1 MITPLISIQDLVVSI
16 ADKKL
21 IYETDFSLHEYDRII
36 LVGENGSGKSTL
48 LKIIKGFIEPEKGI
62 IWKKPNIK
70 IEYLEQNPTLPIIDN
85 IMDFL
90 SLGLEH
96 PNISKINEI
105 IEELDLE
112 NIEFSKKLSGGE
124 IRKIF
129 IAKAFLKEPDVILL
143 DEPTNHIDLPTIF
156 WLENKLL
163 SLNTTMIL
171 ISHDHNF
178 LNKIGNKTFWLNRG
192 KLRKRDGGY
201 KGFFEWSESLLEIEK
216 NQTHKI
222 KQKIKSETKW
232 SVEGISGRR
241 KRNMGRVKELEK
253 LNESYSHIK
262 ENYYKSFDISLN
274 KTTASGSNVI
284 EAVDLSFTFK
294 KSEHAEEVSEII
306 KNFNYKI
313 KRNDRIGIIG
323 ANGSGKTTLIKL
335 LQGIYNP
342 TNGKVKVGERL
353 NIKYFDQN
361 KEAID
366 LDSTPWKTLTPSGDH
381 VEFDGTKIHVLSYLK
396 KFLFNEKKSMQKNA
410 TLSGGEKVRLLL
422 CKLFLNDH
430 NFLILDEPTNDL
442 DFETLNLLK
451 DNIKNYDGTVLII
464 SHDRYFLDQTISK
477 LLVFENDKSIN
488 KHDGNFSDYYLK
500 YGFSKLKKIK
510 NSSTFKKLNS
520 QNKNLTRNLSPKN
533 KLSFKE
539 SYNLKILPDKI
550 KQLEKDLK
558 SLEKL
563 LDNHELYKE
572 NIEIFNE
579 TIVKISEK
587 KTELSA
593 AEDKWLELQI
603 LVENTNL

>member
-1 MITPLISIQDLVVSI
+1 MTIPLISIKNLVVTI

-21 IYETDFSLHEYDRII
+21 VHEVDFSIHQYDRII

-48 LKIIKGFIEPEKGI
+48 LKIIKGITEPEKGV

-70 IEYLEQNPTLPIIDN
+70 IEYLEQNPIFPLVDN
-85 IMDFL
+85 MMDFL
-90 SLGLEH
+90 SFGLQH
-96 PNISKINEI
+96 PNISRINEI
-105 IEELDLE
+105 IEELSLQ
-112 NIEFSKKLSGGE
+112 NIDFSQKLSGGE

-163 SLNTTMIL
+163 NLNTTMIL
-171 ISHDHNF
+171 ISHDHDF
-178 LNKIGNKTFWLNRG
+178 LNKIGNKTYWLHNG
-192 KLRKRDGGY
+192 KLRKRDGEY
-201 KGFFEWSESLLEIEK
+201 KGFFEWSESLMEIDK
-216 NQTHKI
+216 NQNHKI

-253 LNESYSHIK
+253 LNESYSNSKI
-262 ENYYKSFDISLN
+262 NYQNSFDISLN
-274 KTTASGSNVI
+274 KTTSSGSNII
-284 EAVDLSFTFK
+284 EAVNLSFAFK
-294 KSEHAEEVSEII
+294 DSEII
-306 KNFNYKI
+306 KNFDYKI

-342 TNGKVKVGERL
+342 TNGKVKLGERL

-366 LDSTPWKTLTPSGDH
+366 LDSSPWKTLSSKGDH
-381 VEFDGTKIHVLSYLK
+381 VEFNGKKIHILSYLK
-396 KFLFNEKKSMQKNA
+396 KFLFDEKKSMQKNS

-422 CKLFLNDH
+422 CKLFLNEH

-464 SHDRYFLDQTISK
+464 SHDRYFLDQTINK
-477 LLVFENDKSIN
+477 LLVFENDNSIN
-488 KHDGNFSDYYLK
+488 KHEGNFSDYYLK
-500 YGFSKLKKIK
+500 YGFGKLKKIK
-510 NSSTFKKLNS
+510 NNLILKTTNLK
-520 QNKNLTRNLSPKN
+520 NKTQTKNLSPKI
-533 KLSFKE
+533 KLSFKN
-539 SYNLKILPDKI
+539 SYDLKVLPDKI
-550 KQLEKDLK
+550 KLLEIELNK
-558 SLEKL
+558 LEIL
-563 LDNHELYKE
+563 LDNQELYKE
-572 NIEIFNE
+572 NNKVFNE
-579 TIVKISEK
+579 TIIEISK
-587 KTELSA
+587 KKNELSA

-603 LVENTNL
+603 LVENIKS

>member
-1 MITPLISIQDLVVSI
+1 MTIPLISIKNLVVTI

-21 IYETDFSLHEYDRII
+21 VNEVDFSIHQYDRII

-48 LKIIKGFIEPEKGI
+48 LKIIKGITEPEKGV

-70 IEYLEQNPTLPIIDN
+70 IEYLEQNPIFPLVDN
-85 IMDFL
+85 MMDFL
-90 SLGLEH
+90 SFGLQH

-105 IEELDLE
+105 IEELSLQ
-112 NIEFSKKLSGGE
+112 NIDFSQKLSGGE

-163 SLNTTMIL
+163 NLNTTMIL
-171 ISHDHNF
+171 ISHDHDF
-178 LNKIGNKTFWLNRG
+178 LNKIGNKTYWLHNG
-192 KLRKRDGGY
+192 KLRKRDGEY
-201 KGFFEWSESLLEIEK
+201 KGFFEWSESLIEIDK
-216 NQTHKI
+216 NQNHKI

-253 LNESYSHIK
+253 LNESYSNSKI
-262 ENYYKSFDISLN
+262 NYQNSFDISLN
-274 KTTASGSNVI
+274 KTTSSGSNII
-284 EAVDLSFTFK
+284 EAVNVSFAFK
-294 KSEHAEEVSEII
+294 DSEII
-306 KNFNYKI
+306 KNFDYKI

-342 TNGKVKVGERL
+342 TNGKVKLGERL

-366 LDSTPWKTLTPSGDH
+366 LDSSPWKTLTPKGDH
-381 VEFDGTKIHVLSYLK
+381 VEFDGKKIHILSYLK
-396 KFLFNEKKSMQKNA
+396 KFLFDEKKSMQKNS

-422 CKLFLNDH
+422 CKLFLNEH

-464 SHDRYFLDQTISK
+464 SHDRYFLDQTINK
-477 LLVFENDKSIN
+477 LLVFENDNSIN
-488 KHDGNFSDYYLK
+488 KHEGNFSDYYLK
-500 YGFSKLKKIK
+500 FGFGKLKKIK
-510 NSSTFKKLNS
+510 NNLTLKKSNL
-520 QNKNLTRNLSPKN
+520 QNKTQAKNLSPKI
-533 KLSFKE
+533 KLSFKN
-539 SYNLKILPDKI
+539 SYDLKVLPDKI
-550 KQLEKDLK
+550 KLLEIELNK
-558 SLEKL
+558 LEIL
-563 LDNHELYKE
+563 LDNQELYKE
-572 NIEIFNE
+572 NNKVFNE
-579 TIVKISEK
+579 TIIEISK
-587 KTELSA
+587 KKNELSA

-603 LVENTNL
+603 LVENPNHKN

>member
-1 MITPLISIQDLVVSI
+1 MTIPLISIKNLVVTI

-21 IYETDFSLHEYDRII
+21 VNEVDFSIHQYDRII

-48 LKIIKGFIEPEKGI
+48 LKIIKGITEPEKGI

-70 IEYLEQNPTLPIIDN
+70 IEYLEQNPIFPLVDN
-85 IMDFL
+85 MMDFL
-90 SLGLEH
+90 SFGLQH
-96 PNISKINEI
+96 PNISRINEI
-105 IEELDLE
+105 IEELSLQ
-112 NIEFSKKLSGGE
+112 NIDFSQKLSGGE

-163 SLNTTMIL
+163 NLNTTMIL
-171 ISHDHNF
+171 ISHDHDF
-178 LNKIGNKTFWLNRG
+178 LNKIGNKTYWLHNG
-192 KLRKRDGGY
+192 KLRKRDGEY
-201 KGFFEWSESLLEIEK
+201 KGFFEWSESLMEIDK
-216 NQTHKI
+216 NQNHKI

-253 LNESYSHIK
+253 LNESYSNSKI
-262 ENYYKSFDISLN
+262 NYQNSFDISLN
-274 KTTASGSNVI
+274 KTTSSGSNII
-284 EAVDLSFTFK
+284 EAVNLSFAFK
-294 KSEHAEEVSEII
+294 DSEII
-306 KNFNYKI
+306 KNFDYKI

-342 TNGKVKVGERL
+342 TNGKVKLGERL

-366 LDSTPWKTLTPSGDH
+366 LDSSPWKTLSPKGDH
-381 VEFDGTKIHVLSYLK
+381 VEFNGKKIHILSYLK
-396 KFLFNEKKSMQKNA
+396 KFLFDEKKSMQKNS

-422 CKLFLNDH
+422 CKLFLNEH

-464 SHDRYFLDQTISK
+464 SHDRYFLDQTINK
-477 LLVFENDKSIN
+477 LLVFENDNSIN
-488 KHDGNFSDYYLK
+488 KHEGNFSDYYLK
-500 YGFSKLKKIK
+500 YGFGKLKKIK
-510 NSSTFKKLNS
+510 NNLILKTTNL
-520 QNKNLTRNLSPKN
+520 QNKTQTKNLSPKI
-533 KLSFKE
+533 KLSFKN
-539 SYNLKILPDKI
+539 SYDLKVLPDKI
-550 KQLEKDLK
+550 KLLEIELNK
-558 SLEKL
+558 LEIL
-563 LDNHELYKE
+563 LDNQELYKE
-572 NIEIFNE
+572 NNKVFNE
-579 TIVKISEK
+579 TIIEISK
-587 KTELSA
+587 KKNELSA

-603 LVENTNL
+603 LVENIKS

>member
-1 MITPLISIQDLVVSI
+1 MTIPLISIKNLVVTI

-21 IYETDFSLHEYDRII
+21 VNEVDFSIHQYDRII

-48 LKIIKGFIEPEKGI
+48 LKIIKGIAEPEKGI

-70 IEYLEQNPTLPIIDN
+70 IEYLEQNPIFPLVDN
-85 IMDFL
+85 MMDFL
-90 SLGLEH
+90 SFGLQH

-105 IEELDLE
+105 IEELSLQ
-112 NIEFSKKLSGGE
+112 NIDFSQKLSGGE

-163 SLNTTMIL
+163 NLNTTMIL
-171 ISHDHNF
+171 ISHDHDF
-178 LNKIGNKTFWLNRG
+178 LNKIGNKTYWLHNG
-192 KLRKRDGGY
+192 KLRKRDGEY
-201 KGFFEWSESLLEIEK
+201 KGFFEWSESLIEIDK
-216 NQTHKI
+216 NQNHKI

-253 LNESYSHIK
+253 LNESYSNSKI
-262 ENYYKSFDISLN
+262 NYQNSFDISLN
-274 KTTASGSNVI
+274 KTTSSGSNII
-284 EAVDLSFTFK
+284 EAVNVSFAFK
-294 KSEHAEEVSEII
+294 DSEII
-306 KNFNYKI
+306 KNFDYKI

-335 LQGIYNP
+335 LQGIYKP
-342 TNGKVKVGERL
+342 TNGKVKLGERL

-366 LDSTPWKTLTPSGDH
+366 LDSSPWKTLSPKGDH
-381 VEFDGTKIHVLSYLK
+381 VEFNGKKIHILSYLK
-396 KFLFNEKKSMQKNA
+396 KFLFDEKKSMQKNS

-422 CKLFLNDH
+422 CKLFLNEH

-464 SHDRYFLDQTISK
+464 SHDRYFLDQTINK
-477 LLVFENDKSIN
+477 LLVFENDNSIN
-488 KHDGNFSDYYLK
+488 KHEGNFSDYYLK
-500 YGFSKLKKIK
+500 FGFGKLKKIK
-510 NSSTFKKLNS
+510 NNLTLKKSNL
-520 QNKNLTRNLSPKN
+520 QNKTQAKNLSPKI
-533 KLSFKE
+533 KLSFKN
-539 SYNLKILPDKI
+539 SYDLKVLPDKI
-550 KQLEKDLK
+550 KLLEIELNK
-558 SLEKL
+558 LEIL
-563 LDNHELYKE
+563 LDNQELYKE
-572 NIEIFNE
+572 NNKVFNE
-579 TIVKISEK
+579 TIIEISK
-587 KTELSA
+587 KKNELSA

-603 LVENTNL
+603 LVENPNHKN

>member
-1 MITPLISIQDLVVSI
+1 MTIPLISIKNLVVTI

-21 IYETDFSLHEYDRII
+21 VHEVDFSIHQYDRII

-48 LKIIKGFIEPEKGI
+48 LKIIKGITEPEKGV

-70 IEYLEQNPTLPIIDN
+70 IEYLEQNPIFPLVDN
-85 IMDFL
+85 MMDFL
-90 SLGLEH
+90 SFGLQH

-105 IEELDLE
+105 IEELSLQ
-112 NIEFSKKLSGGE
+112 NIDFSQKLSGGE

-163 SLNTTMIL
+163 NLNTTMIL
-171 ISHDHNF
+171 ISHDHDF
-178 LNKIGNKTFWLNRG
+178 LNKIGNKTYWLHNG
-192 KLRKRDGGY
+192 KLRKRDGEY
-201 KGFFEWSESLLEIEK
+201 KGFFEWSESLMEIDK
-216 NQTHKI
+216 NQNHKI

-253 LNESYSHIK
+253 LNESYSNSKI
-262 ENYYKSFDISLN
+262 NYQNSFDISLN
-274 KTTASGSNVI
+274 KTISSGSNII
-284 EAVDLSFTFK
+284 EAVNLSFAFK
-294 KSEHAEEVSEII
+294 DSEII
-306 KNFNYKI
+306 KNFDYKI

-342 TNGKVKVGERL
+342 TNGKVKLGERL

-366 LDSTPWKTLTPSGDH
+366 LDSSPWKTLSPKGDH
-381 VEFDGTKIHVLSYLK
+381 VEFNGKKIHILSYLK
-396 KFLFNEKKSMQKNA
+396 KFLFDEKKSMQKNS

-422 CKLFLNDH
+422 CKLFLNEH

-464 SHDRYFLDQTISK
+464 SHDRYFLDQTINK
-477 LLVFENDKSIN
+477 LLVFENDNSIN
-488 KHDGNFSDYYLK
+488 KHEGNFSDYYLK
-500 YGFSKLKKIK
+500 YGFGKLKKIK
-510 NSSTFKKLNS
+510 NNLILKTTNL
-520 QNKNLTRNLSPKN
+520 QNKTQAKNLSPKI
-533 KLSFKE
+533 KLSFKN
-539 SYNLKILPDKI
+539 SYDLKVLPDKI
-550 KQLEKDLK
+550 KLLEIELK
-558 SLEKL
+558 KLEIL
-563 LDNHELYKE
+563 LDNQELYKE
-572 NIEIFNE
+572 NNKVFNE
-579 TIVKISEK
+579 TIIEISK
-587 KTELSA
+587 KKNELSA

-603 LVENTNL
+603 LVESIKS

>member
-1 MITPLISIQDLVVSI
+1 MTIPLISIKNLVVTI

-21 IYETDFSLHEYDRII
+21 VHEVDFSIHQYDRII

-48 LKIIKGFIEPEKGI
+48 LKIIKGITEPEKGV

-70 IEYLEQNPTLPIIDN
+70 IEYLEQNPIFPLVDN
-85 IMDFL
+85 MMDFL
-90 SLGLEH
+90 SFGLQH
-96 PNISKINEI
+96 PNISRINEI
-105 IEELDLE
+105 IEELSLQ
-112 NIEFSKKLSGGE
+112 NIDFSQKLSGGE

-163 SLNTTMIL
+163 NLNTTMIL
-171 ISHDHNF
+171 ISHDHDF
-178 LNKIGNKTFWLNRG
+178 LNKIGNKTYWLHNG
-192 KLRKRDGGY
+192 KLRKRDGEY
-201 KGFFEWSESLLEIEK
+201 KGFFEWSESLMEIDK
-216 NQTHKI
+216 NQNHKI

-253 LNESYSHIK
+253 LNESYSNSKI
-262 ENYYKSFDISLN
+262 NYQNSFDISLN
-274 KTTASGSNVI
+274 KTTSSGSNII
-284 EAVDLSFTFK
+284 EAVNLSFAFK
-294 KSEHAEEVSEII
+294 DSEII
-306 KNFNYKI
+306 KNFDYKI

-342 TNGKVKVGERL
+342 TNGKVKLGERL

-366 LDSTPWKTLTPSGDH
+366 LDSSPWKTLSPKGDH
-381 VEFDGTKIHVLSYLK
+381 VEFNGKKIHILSYLK
-396 KFLFNEKKSMQKNA
+396 KFLFDEKKSMQKNS

-422 CKLFLNDH
+422 CKLFLNEH

-464 SHDRYFLDQTISK
+464 SHDRYFLDQTINK
-477 LLVFENDKSIN
+477 LLVFENDNSIN
-488 KHDGNFSDYYLK
+488 KHEGNFSDYYLK
-500 YGFSKLKKIK
+500 YGFGKLKKIK
-510 NSSTFKKLNS
+510 NNLILKTTNL
-520 QNKNLTRNLSPKN
+520 QNKTQAKNLSPKI
-533 KLSFKE
+533 KLSFKN
-539 SYNLKILPDKI
+539 SYDLKVLPDKI
-550 KQLEKDLK
+550 KLLEIELK
-558 SLEKL
+558 KLEIL
-563 LDNHELYKE
+563 LDNQELYKE
-572 NIEIFNE
+572 NNKVFNE
-579 TIVKISEK
+579 TIIEISK
-587 KTELSA
+587 KKNELSA

-603 LVENTNL
+603 LVENIKS

>member
-1 MITPLISIQDLVVSI
+1 MTIPLISIKNLVVTI

-21 IYETDFSLHEYDRII
+21 VNEVDFSIHQYDRII

-48 LKIIKGFIEPEKGI
+48 LKIIKGITEPEKGV

-70 IEYLEQNPTLPIIDN
+70 IEYLEQNPIFPLVDN
-85 IMDFL
+85 MMDFL
-90 SLGLEH
+90 SFGLQH

-105 IEELDLE
+105 IEELSLQ
-112 NIEFSKKLSGGE
+112 NIDFSQKLSGGE

-163 SLNTTMIL
+163 NLNTTMIL
-171 ISHDHNF
+171 ISHDHDF
-178 LNKIGNKTFWLNRG
+178 LNKIGNKTYWLHNG
-192 KLRKRDGGY
+192 KLRKRDGEY
-201 KGFFEWSESLLEIEK
+201 KGFFEWSESLIEIDK
-216 NQTHKI
+216 NQNHKI

-253 LNESYSHIK
+253 LNESYSNSKI
-262 ENYYKSFDISLN
+262 NYQNSFDISLN
-274 KTTASGSNVI
+274 KTTSSGSNII
-284 EAVDLSFTFK
+284 EAVNVSFAFK
-294 KSEHAEEVSEII
+294 DSEVI
-306 KNFNYKI
+306 KNFDYKI

-335 LQGIYNP
+335 LQGIYKP
-342 TNGKVKVGERL
+342 TNGKVKLGERL

-366 LDSTPWKTLTPSGDH
+366 LDSSPWKTLSPKGDH
-381 VEFDGTKIHVLSYLK
+381 VEFDGKKIHILSYLK
-396 KFLFNEKKSMQKNA
+396 KFLFDEKKSMQKNS

-422 CKLFLNDH
+422 CKLFLNEH

-464 SHDRYFLDQTISK
+464 SHDRYFLDQTINK
-477 LLVFENDKSIN
+477 LLVFENDNSIN
-488 KHDGNFSDYYLK
+488 KHEGNFSDYYLK
-500 YGFSKLKKIK
+500 FGFGKLKKIK
-510 NSSTFKKLNS
+510 NNLTLKKSNL
-520 QNKNLTRNLSPKN
+520 QNKTQAKNLSPKI
-533 KLSFKE
+533 KLSFKN
-539 SYNLKILPDKI
+539 SYDLKVLPDKI
-550 KQLEKDLK
+550 KLLEIELNK
-558 SLEKL
+558 LEIL
-563 LDNHELYKE
+563 LDNQELYKE
-572 NIEIFNE
+572 NNKVFNE
-579 TIVKISEK
+579 TIIEISK
-587 KTELSA
+587 KKNELSA

-603 LVENTNL
+603 LVENPNHKN

>member
-1 MITPLISIQDLVVSI
+1 MTIPLISIKNLVVTI

-21 IYETDFSLHEYDRII
+21 VNEVDFSIHQYDRII

-48 LKIIKGFIEPEKGI
+48 LKIIKGITEPEKGV

-70 IEYLEQNPTLPIIDN
+70 IEYLEQNPIFPLVDN
-85 IMDFL
+85 MMDFL
-90 SLGLEH
+90 SFGLQH

-105 IEELDLE
+105 IEELSLQ
-112 NIEFSKKLSGGE
+112 NIDFSQKLSGGE

-129 IAKAFLKEPDVILL
+129 IAKTFLKEPDVILL

-163 SLNTTMIL
+163 NLNTTMIL
-171 ISHDHNF
+171 ISHDHDF
-178 LNKIGNKTFWLNRG
+178 LNKIGNKTYWLHNG
-192 KLRKRDGGY
+192 KLRKRDGEY
-201 KGFFEWSESLLEIEK
+201 KGFFEWSESLIEIDK
-216 NQTHKI
+216 NQNHKI

-253 LNESYSHIK
+253 LNESYSNSKI
-262 ENYYKSFDISLN
+262 NYQNSFDISLN
-274 KTTASGSNVI
+274 KTTSSGSNII
-284 EAVDLSFTFK
+284 EAVNVSFAFK
-294 KSEHAEEVSEII
+294 DSEII
-306 KNFNYKI
+306 KNFDYKI

-342 TNGKVKVGERL
+342 TNGKVKLGERL

-366 LDSTPWKTLTPSGDH
+366 LDSSPWKTLTPKGDH
-381 VEFDGTKIHVLSYLK
+381 VEFDGKKIHILSYLK
-396 KFLFNEKKSMQKNA
+396 KFLFDEKKSMQKNS

-422 CKLFLNDH
+422 CKLFLNEH

-464 SHDRYFLDQTISK
+464 SHDRYFLDQTINK
-477 LLVFENDKSIN
+477 LLVFENDNSIN
-488 KHDGNFSDYYLK
+488 KHEGNFSDYYLK
-500 YGFSKLKKIK
+500 FGFGKLKKIK
-510 NSSTFKKLNS
+510 NNLILKKSNL
-520 QNKNLTRNLSPKN
+520 QNKTQAKNLSPKI
-533 KLSFKE
+533 KLSFKN
-539 SYNLKILPDKI
+539 SYDLKVLPDKI
-550 KQLEKDLK
+550 KLLEIELNK
-558 SLEKL
+558 LEIL
-563 LDNHELYKE
+563 LDNQELYKE
-572 NIEIFNE
+572 NNKVFNE
-579 TIVKISEK
+579 TIIEISK
-587 KTELSA
+587 KKNELSA

-603 LVENTNL
+603 LVENPNHKN

>member
-1 MITPLISIQDLVVSI
+1 MTIPLISIKNLVVTI

-21 IYETDFSLHEYDRII
+21 VNEVDFSIHQYDRII

-48 LKIIKGFIEPEKGI
+48 LKIIKGITEPEKGV

-70 IEYLEQNPTLPIIDN
+70 IEYLEQNPIFPLVDN
-85 IMDFL
+85 MMDFL
-90 SLGLEH
+90 SFGLQH

-105 IEELDLE
+105 IEELSLQ
-112 NIEFSKKLSGGE
+112 NIDFSQKLSGGE

-163 SLNTTMIL
+163 NLNTTMIL
-171 ISHDHNF
+171 ISHDHDF
-178 LNKIGNKTFWLNRG
+178 LNKIGNKTYWLHNG
-192 KLRKRDGGY
+192 KLRKRDGEY
-201 KGFFEWSESLLEIEK
+201 KGFFEWSESLMEIDK
-216 NQTHKI
+216 NQNHKI

-253 LNESYSHIK
+253 LNESYSNSKI
-262 ENYYKSFDISLN
+262 NYQNSFDISLN
-274 KTTASGSNVI
+274 KTTSSGSNII
-284 EAVDLSFTFK
+284 EAVNLSFAFK
-294 KSEHAEEVSEII
+294 DSEII
-306 KNFNYKI
+306 KNFDYKI

-342 TNGKVKVGERL
+342 TNGKVKLGERL

-366 LDSTPWKTLTPSGDH
+366 LDSSPWKTLSPKGDH
-381 VEFDGTKIHVLSYLK
+381 VEFNGKKIHILSYLK
-396 KFLFNEKKSMQKNA
+396 KFLFDEKKSMQKNS

-422 CKLFLNDH
+422 CKLFLNEH

-464 SHDRYFLDQTISK
+464 SHDRYFLDQTINK
-477 LLVFENDKSIN
+477 LLVFENDNSIN
-488 KHDGNFSDYYLK
+488 KHEGNFSDYYLK
-500 YGFSKLKKIK
+500 YGFGKLKKIK
-510 NSSTFKKLNS
+510 NNLILKTTNL
-520 QNKNLTRNLSPKN
+520 QNKTQAKNLSPKI
-533 KLSFKE
+533 KLSFKN
-539 SYNLKILPDKI
+539 SYDLKVLPDKI
-550 KQLEKDLK
+550 KLLEIELK
-558 SLEKL
+558 KLEIL
-563 LDNHELYKE
+563 LDNQELYKE
-572 NIEIFNE
+572 NNKVFNE
-579 TIVKISEK
+579 TIIGISK
-587 KTELSA
+587 KKNELSA

-603 LVENTNL
+603 LVEDIKS

>member
-1 MITPLISIQDLVVSI
+1 MTIPLISIKNLVVTI

-21 IYETDFSLHEYDRII
+21 VNEVDFSIHQYDRII

-48 LKIIKGFIEPEKGI
+48 LKIIKGITEPEKGV

-70 IEYLEQNPTLPIIDN
+70 IEYLEQNPIFPLVDN
-85 IMDFL
+85 MMDFL
-90 SLGLEH
+90 SFGLQH

-105 IEELDLE
+105 IEELSLQ
-112 NIEFSKKLSGGE
+112 NIDFSQKLSGGE

-163 SLNTTMIL
+163 NLNTTMIL
-171 ISHDHNF
+171 ISHDHDF
-178 LNKIGNKTFWLNRG
+178 LNKIGNKTYWLHNG
-192 KLRKRDGGY
+192 KLRKRDGEY
-201 KGFFEWSESLLEIEK
+201 KGFFEWSESLIEIDK
-216 NQTHKI
+216 NQNHKI

-253 LNESYSHIK
+253 LNESYSNSKI
-262 ENYYKSFDISLN
+262 NYQNSFDISLN
-274 KTTASGSNVI
+274 KTTSSGSNII
-284 EAVDLSFTFK
+284 EAVNVSFAFK
-294 KSEHAEEVSEII
+294 DSEII
-306 KNFNYKI
+306 KNFDYKI

-335 LQGIYNP
+335 LQGIYKP
-342 TNGKVKVGERL
+342 TNGKVKLGERL

-366 LDSTPWKTLTPSGDH
+366 LDSSPWKTLTPKGDH
-381 VEFDGTKIHVLSYLK
+381 VEFDGKKIHILSYLK
-396 KFLFNEKKSMQKNA
+396 KFLFDEKKSMQKNS

-422 CKLFLNDH
+422 CKLFLNEH

-464 SHDRYFLDQTISK
+464 SHDRYFLDQTINK
-477 LLVFENDKSIN
+477 LLVFENDNSIN
-488 KHDGNFSDYYLK
+488 KHEGNFSDYYLK
-500 YGFSKLKKIK
+500 FGFGKLKKIK
-510 NSSTFKKLNS
+510 NNLILKKSNL
-520 QNKNLTRNLSPKN
+520 QNKTQAKNLSPKI
-533 KLSFKE
+533 KLSFKN
-539 SYNLKILPDKI
+539 SYDLKVLPDKI
-550 KQLEKDLK
+550 KLLEIELNK
-558 SLEKL
+558 LEIL
-563 LDNHELYKE
+563 LDNQELYKE
-572 NIEIFNE
+572 NNKVFNE
-579 TIVKISEK
+579 TIIEISK
-587 KTELSA
+587 KKNELSA

-603 LVENTNL
+603 LVENPNHKN

>member
-1 MITPLISIQDLVVSI
+1 MTIPLISIKNLVVTI

-21 IYETDFSLHEYDRII
+21 VHEVDFSIHQYDRII

-48 LKIIKGFIEPEKGI
+48 LKIIKGITEPEKGV

-70 IEYLEQNPTLPIIDN
+70 IEYLEQNPIFPLVDN
-85 IMDFL
+85 MMDFL
-90 SLGLEH
+90 SFGLQH

-105 IEELDLE
+105 IEELSLQ
-112 NIEFSKKLSGGE
+112 NIDFSQKLSGGE

-163 SLNTTMIL
+163 NLNTTMIL
-171 ISHDHNF
+171 ISHDHDF
-178 LNKIGNKTFWLNRG
+178 LNKIGNKTYWLHNG
-192 KLRKRDGGY
+192 KLRKRDGEY
-201 KGFFEWSESLLEIEK
+201 KGFFEWSESLMEIDK
-216 NQTHKI
+216 NQNHKI

-253 LNESYSHIK
+253 LNESYSNSKI
-262 ENYYKSFDISLN
+262 NYQNSFDISLN
-274 KTTASGSNVI
+274 KTTSSGSNII
-284 EAVDLSFTFK
+284 EAVNVSFAFK
-294 KSEHAEEVSEII
+294 DSEII
-306 KNFNYKI
+306 KNFDYKI

-335 LQGIYNP
+335 LQGIYKP
-342 TNGKVKVGERL
+342 TNGKVKLGERL

-366 LDSTPWKTLTPSGDH
+366 LDSSPWKTLTPKGDH
-381 VEFDGTKIHVLSYLK
+381 VEFDGKKIHILSYLK
-396 KFLFNEKKSMQKNA
+396 KFLFDEKKSMQKNS

-422 CKLFLNDH
+422 CKLFLNEH

-464 SHDRYFLDQTISK
+464 SHDRYFLDQTINK
-477 LLVFENDKSIN
+477 LLVFENDNSIN
-488 KHDGNFSDYYLK
+488 KHEGNFSDYYLK
-500 YGFSKLKKIK
+500 FGFGKLKKIK
-510 NSSTFKKLNS
+510 NNLTLKKSNL
-520 QNKNLTRNLSPKN
+520 QNKTQAKNLSPKI
-533 KLSFKE
+533 KLSFKN
-539 SYNLKILPDKI
+539 SYDLKVLPDKI
-550 KQLEKDLK
+550 KLLEIELNK
-558 SLEKL
+558 LEIL
-563 LDNHELYKE
+563 LDNQELYKE
-572 NIEIFNE
+572 NNKVFNE
-579 TIVKISEK
+579 TIIEISK
-587 KTELSA
+587 KKNELSA

-603 LVENTNL
+603 LVENPNHKN

>member
-1 MITPLISIQDLVVSI
+1 MTIPLISIKNLVVTI

-21 IYETDFSLHEYDRII
+21 VHEVDFSIHQYDRII

-48 LKIIKGFIEPEKGI
+48 LKIIKGITEPEKGD

-70 IEYLEQNPTLPIIDN
+70 IEYLEQNPIFPLVDN
-85 IMDFL
+85 MMDFL
-90 SLGLEH
+90 SFDLQH
-96 PNISKINEI
+96 PNISRINEI
-105 IEELDLE
+105 IEELSLQ
-112 NIEFSKKLSGGE
+112 NIDFSQKLSGGE

-163 SLNTTMIL
+163 NLNTTMIL
-171 ISHDHNF
+171 ISHDHDF
-178 LNKIGNKTFWLNRG
+178 LNKIGNKTYWLHNG
-192 KLRKRDGGY
+192 KLRKRDGEY
-201 KGFFEWSESLLEIEK
+201 KGFFEWSESLMEIDK
-216 NQTHKI
+216 NKNHKI
-222 KQKIKSETKW
+222 KQKLKSETKW

-253 LNESYSHIK
+253 LNESYSNSKI
-262 ENYYKSFDISLN
+262 NYQNSFDISLN
-274 KTTASGSNVI
+274 KTTSSGSNII
-284 EAVDLSFTFK
+284 EAVNLSFAFK
-294 KSEHAEEVSEII
+294 DSEII
-306 KNFNYKI
+306 KNFDYKI

-342 TNGKVKVGERL
+342 TNGKVKLGERL

-366 LDSTPWKTLTPSGDH
+366 LDSSPWKTLSPKGDH
-381 VEFDGTKIHVLSYLK
+381 VEFNGKKIHILSYLK
-396 KFLFNEKKSMQKNA
+396 KFLFDEKKSMQKNS

-422 CKLFLNDH
+422 CKLFLNEH

-464 SHDRYFLDQTISK
+464 SHDRYFLDQTINK
-477 LLVFENDKSIN
+477 LLVFENDNSIN
-488 KHDGNFSDYYLK
+488 KHEGNFSDYYLK
-500 YGFSKLKKIK
+500 YGFGKLKKIK
-510 NSSTFKKLNS
+510 NNLILKTTNL
-520 QNKNLTRNLSPKN
+520 QNKTQAKNLSPKI
-533 KLSFKE
+533 KLSFKN
-539 SYNLKILPDKI
+539 SYDLKVLPDKI
-550 KQLEKDLK
+550 KLLEIELNK
-558 SLEKL
+558 LEIL
-563 LDNHELYKE
+563 LNNQELYKE
-572 NIEIFNE
+572 NNKVFNE
-579 TIVKISEK
+579 TIIEISK
-587 KTELSA
+587 KKNELSA

-603 LVENTNL
+603 LVENIKS

>member
-1 MITPLISIQDLVVSI
+1 MTIPLISIKNLVVTI

-21 IYETDFSLHEYDRII
+21 VNEVDFSIHQYDRII

-48 LKIIKGFIEPEKGI
+48 LKIIKGITEPEKGV

-70 IEYLEQNPTLPIIDN
+70 IEYLEQNPIFPLVDN
-85 IMDFL
+85 MMDFL
-90 SLGLEH
+90 SFGLQH

-105 IEELDLE
+105 IEELSLQ
-112 NIEFSKKLSGGE
+112 NIDFSQKLSGGE

-163 SLNTTMIL
+163 NLHTTMIL
-171 ISHDHNF
+171 ISHDHDF
-178 LNKIGNKTFWLNRG
+178 LNKIGNKTYWLHNG
-192 KLRKRDGGY
+192 KLRKRDGEY
-201 KGFFEWSESLLEIEK
+201 KGFFEWSESLIEIDK
-216 NQTHKI
+216 NQNHKI

-253 LNESYSHIK
+253 LNESYSNSKI
-262 ENYYKSFDISLN
+262 NYQNSFDISLN
-274 KTTASGSNVI
+274 KTTSSGSNII
-284 EAVDLSFTFK
+284 EAVNVSFAFK
-294 KSEHAEEVSEII
+294 DSEII
-306 KNFNYKI
+306 KNFDYKI

-335 LQGIYNP
+335 LQGIYKP
-342 TNGKVKVGERL
+342 TNGKVKLGERL

-366 LDSTPWKTLTPSGDH
+366 LDSSPWKTLTPKGDH
-381 VEFDGTKIHVLSYLK
+381 VEFDGKKIHILSYLK
-396 KFLFNEKKSMQKNA
+396 KFLFDEKKSMQKNS

-422 CKLFLNDH
+422 CKLFLNEH

-464 SHDRYFLDQTISK
+464 SHDRYFLDQTINK
-477 LLVFENDKSIN
+477 LLVFENDNSIN
-488 KHDGNFSDYYLK
+488 KHEGNFSDYYLK
-500 YGFSKLKKIK
+500 FGFGKLKKIK
-510 NSSTFKKLNS
+510 NNLILKKSNL
-520 QNKNLTRNLSPKN
+520 QNKTQAKNLSPKI
-533 KLSFKE
+533 KLSFKN
-539 SYNLKILPDKI
+539 SYDLKVLPDKI
-550 KQLEKDLK
+550 KLLEIELNK
-558 SLEKL
+558 LEIL
-563 LDNHELYKE
+563 LDNQELYKE
-572 NIEIFNE
+572 NNKVFNE
-579 TIVKISEK
+579 TIIEISK
-587 KTELSA
+587 KKNELSA

-603 LVENTNL
+603 LVENIKS

>member
-1 MITPLISIQDLVVSI
+1 MTIPLISIKNLVVTI

-21 IYETDFSLHEYDRII
+21 VNEVDFSIHQYDRII

-48 LKIIKGFIEPEKGI
+48 LKIIKGITEPEKGV

-70 IEYLEQNPTLPIIDN
+70 IEYLEQNPIFPLVDN
-85 IMDFL
+85 MMDFL
-90 SLGLEH
+90 SFGLQH

-105 IEELDLE
+105 IEELSLQ
-112 NIEFSKKLSGGE
+112 NIDFSQKLSGGE

-163 SLNTTMIL
+163 NLNTTMIL
-171 ISHDHNF
+171 ISHDHDF
-178 LNKIGNKTFWLNRG
+178 LNKIGNKTYWLHNG
-192 KLRKRDGGY
+192 KLRKRDGEY
-201 KGFFEWSESLLEIEK
+201 KGFFEWSESLMEIDK
-216 NQTHKI
+216 NQNHKI

-253 LNESYSHIK
+253 LNESYSNSKI
-262 ENYYKSFDISLN
+262 NYQNSFDISLN
-274 KTTASGSNVI
+274 KTTSSGSNII
-284 EAVDLSFTFK
+284 EAVNLSFAFK
-294 KSEHAEEVSEII
+294 DSEII
-306 KNFNYKI
+306 KNFDYKI

-342 TNGKVKVGERL
+342 TNGKVKLGERL

-366 LDSTPWKTLTPSGDH
+366 LDSSPWKTLSPKGDH
-381 VEFDGTKIHVLSYLK
+381 VEFNGKKIHTFSYLK
-396 KFLFNEKKSMQKNA
+396 KFLFDEKKSMQKNS

-422 CKLFLNDH
+422 CKLFLNEH

-464 SHDRYFLDQTISK
+464 SHDRYFLDQTINK
-477 LLVFENDKSIN
+477 LLVFENDNTIN
-488 KHDGNFSDYYLK
+488 KHEGNFSDYYLK
-500 YGFSKLKKIK
+500 YGFGKLKKIK
-510 NSSTFKKLNS
+510 NNLILKTTNL
-520 QNKNLTRNLSPKN
+520 QNKTQIKNLSPKI
-533 KLSFKE
+533 KLSFKN
-539 SYNLKILPDKI
+539 SYDLKVLPDKI
-550 KQLEKDLK
+550 KLLEIELNK
-558 SLEKL
+558 LEIL
-563 LDNHELYKE
+563 LNNQELYKE
-572 NIEIFNE
+572 NNKVFNE
-579 TIVKISEK
+579 TIIEISK
-587 KTELSA
+587 KKNELSA

-603 LVENTNL
+603 LVENIKS

>member
-1 MITPLISIQDLVVSI
+1 MTIPLISIKNLVVTI

-21 IYETDFSLHEYDRII
+21 VNEVDFSIHQYDRII

-48 LKIIKGFIEPEKGI
+48 LKIIKGITEPEKGI

-70 IEYLEQNPTLPIIDN
+70 IEYLEQNPIFPLVDN
-85 IMDFL
+85 MMDFL
-90 SLGLEH
+90 SFGLQH

-105 IEELDLE
+105 IEELSLQ
-112 NIEFSKKLSGGE
+112 NIDFSQKLSGGE

-163 SLNTTMIL
+163 NLNTTMIL
-171 ISHDHNF
+171 ISHDHDF
-178 LNKIGNKTFWLNRG
+178 LNKIGNKTYWLHNG
-192 KLRKRDGGY
+192 KLRKRDGEY
-201 KGFFEWSESLLEIEK
+201 KGFFEWSESLMEIDK
-216 NQTHKI
+216 NQNHKI
-222 KQKIKSETKW
+222 KQKIKNETKW

-253 LNESYSHIK
+253 LNESYSNSKI
-262 ENYYKSFDISLN
+262 NYQNSFDISLN
-274 KTTASGSNVI
+274 KTTSSGSNII
-284 EAVDLSFTFK
+284 EAVNLSFAFK
-294 KSEHAEEVSEII
+294 DSEII
-306 KNFNYKI
+306 KNFDYKI

-342 TNGKVKVGERL
+342 TNGKVKLGERL

-366 LDSTPWKTLTPSGDH
+366 LDSSPWKTLSPKGDH
-381 VEFDGTKIHVLSYLK
+381 VEFDGKKIHILSYLK
-396 KFLFNEKKSMQKNA
+396 KFLFDEKKSMQKNS

-422 CKLFLNDH
+422 CKLFLNEH

-477 LLVFENDKSIN
+477 LLVFENDNSIN
-488 KHDGNFSDYYLK
+488 KHEGNFSDYYLK
-500 YGFSKLKKIK
+500 YGFEKLKKIK
-510 NSSTFKKLNS
+510 NNLILKKSNL
-520 QNKNLTRNLSPKN
+520 QNKIQAKNLSPKI
-533 KLSFKE
+533 KLSFKN
-539 SYNLKILPDKI
+539 SYDLKVLPDKI
-550 KQLEKDLK
+550 KLLEIELYK
-558 SLEKL
+558 LETL
-563 LDNHELYKE
+563 LDNQELYKE
-572 NIEIFNE
+572 NNKVFNE
-579 TIVKISEK
+579 TIIEVSK
-587 KTELSA
+587 KKNELSA

-603 LVENTNL
+603 LVENIKS

>member
-1 MITPLISIQDLVVSI
+1 MTIPLISIKNLVVTI

-21 IYETDFSLHEYDRII
+21 VHEVDFSIHQYDRII

-48 LKIIKGFIEPEKGI
+48 LKIIKGITEPEKGD

-70 IEYLEQNPTLPIIDN
+70 IEYLEQNPIFPLVDN
-85 IMDFL
+85 MMDFL
-90 SLGLEH
+90 SFDLQH
-96 PNISKINEI
+96 PNISRINEI
-105 IEELDLE
+105 IEELSLQ
-112 NIEFSKKLSGGE
+112 NIDFSQKLSGGE

-163 SLNTTMIL
+163 NLNTTMIL
-171 ISHDHNF
+171 ISHDHDF
-178 LNKIGNKTFWLNRG
+178 LNKIGNKTYWLHNG
-192 KLRKRDGGY
+192 KLRKRDGEY
-201 KGFFEWSESLLEIEK
+201 KGFFEWSESLMEIDK
-216 NQTHKI
+216 NKNHKI
-222 KQKIKSETKW
+222 KQKLKSETKW

-253 LNESYSHIK
+253 LNESYSNSKI
-262 ENYYKSFDISLN
+262 NYQNSFDISLN
-274 KTTASGSNVI
+274 KTTSSGSNII
-284 EAVDLSFTFK
+284 EAVNLSFAFK
-294 KSEHAEEVSEII
+294 DSEII
-306 KNFNYKI
+306 KNFDYKI

-342 TNGKVKVGERL
+342 TNGKVKLGERL

-366 LDSTPWKTLTPSGDH
+366 LDSSPWKTLSPKGDH
-381 VEFDGTKIHVLSYLK
+381 VEFNGKKIHILSYLK
-396 KFLFNEKKSMQKNA
+396 KFLFDEKKSMQKNS

-422 CKLFLNDH
+422 CKLFLNEH

-464 SHDRYFLDQTISK
+464 SHDRYFLDQTINK
-477 LLVFENDKSIN
+477 LLVFENDNSIN
-488 KHDGNFSDYYLK
+488 KHEGNFSDYYLK
-500 YGFSKLKKIK
+500 YGFGKLKKIK
-510 NSSTFKKLNS
+510 NNLILKTTNL
-520 QNKNLTRNLSPKN
+520 QNKTQAKNLSPKI
-533 KLSFKE
+533 KLSFKN
-539 SYNLKILPDKI
+539 SYDLKVLPDKI
-550 KQLEKDLK
+550 KLLEIELNK
-558 SLEKL
+558 LEIL
-563 LDNHELYKE
+563 LNNQELYKE
-572 NIEIFNE
+572 NNKVFNE
-579 TIVKISEK
+579 TIIEISK
-587 KTELSA
+587 KKNELSA

-603 LVENTNL
+603 LVEKIKS

>member
-1 MITPLISIQDLVVSI
+1 MTIPLISIKNLVVTI

-21 IYETDFSLHEYDRII
+21 VHEVDFSIHQYDRII

-48 LKIIKGFIEPEKGI
+48 LKIIKGITEPEKGV

-70 IEYLEQNPTLPIIDN
+70 IEYLEQNPIFPLVDN
-85 IMDFL
+85 MMDFL
-90 SLGLEH
+90 SFGLQH
-96 PNISKINEI
+96 PNISRINEI
-105 IEELDLE
+105 IEELSLQ
-112 NIEFSKKLSGGE
+112 NIDFSQKLSGGE

-163 SLNTTMIL
+163 NLNTTMIL
-171 ISHDHNF
+171 ISHDHDF
-178 LNKIGNKTFWLNRG
+178 LNKIGNKTYWLHNG
-192 KLRKRDGGY
+192 KLRKRDGEY
-201 KGFFEWSESLLEIEK
+201 KGFFEWSESLMEIDK
-216 NQTHKI
+216 NQNHKI

-253 LNESYSHIK
+253 LNESYSNSKI
-262 ENYYKSFDISLN
+262 NYQNSFDISLN
-274 KTTASGSNVI
+274 KTTSSGSNII
-284 EAVDLSFTFK
+284 EAVNLSFAFK
-294 KSEHAEEVSEII
+294 DSEII
-306 KNFNYKI
+306 KNFDYKI

-342 TNGKVKVGERL
+342 TNGKVKLGERL

-366 LDSTPWKTLTPSGDH
+366 LDSSPWKTLSPKGDH
-381 VEFDGTKIHVLSYLK
+381 VEFNGKKIHILSYLK
-396 KFLFNEKKSMQKNA
+396 KFLFDEKKSMQKNS

-422 CKLFLNDH
+422 CKLFLNEH

-464 SHDRYFLDQTISK
+464 SHDRYFLDQTINK
-477 LLVFENDKSIN
+477 LLVFENDNSIN
-488 KHDGNFSDYYLK
+488 KHEGNFSDYYLK
-500 YGFSKLKKIK
+500 YGFGKLKKIK
-510 NSSTFKKLNS
+510 NNLILKTTNL
-520 QNKNLTRNLSPKN
+520 QNKTQAKNLSPKI
-533 KLSFKE
+533 KLSFKN
-539 SYNLKILPDKI
+539 SYDLKVLPDKI
-550 KQLEKDLK
+550 KLLEIELNK
-558 SLEKL
+558 LEIL
-563 LDNHELYKE
+563 LDNQELYKE
-572 NIEIFNE
+572 NNKVFNE
-579 TIVKISEK
+579 TIIEISK
-587 KTELSA
+587 KKNELSA

-603 LVENTNL
+603 LVENIKS

>member
-1 MITPLISIQDLVVSI
+1 MTIPLISIKNLVVTI

-21 IYETDFSLHEYDRII
+21 VNEVDFSIHQYDRII

-48 LKIIKGFIEPEKGI
+48 LKIIKGITEPEKGV

-70 IEYLEQNPTLPIIDN
+70 IEYLEQNPIFPLVDN
-85 IMDFL
+85 MMDFL
-90 SLGLEH
+90 SFGLQH
-96 PNISKINEI
+96 PNISRINEI
-105 IEELDLE
+105 IEELSLQ
-112 NIEFSKKLSGGE
+112 NIDFSQKLSGGE

-163 SLNTTMIL
+163 NLNTTMIL
-171 ISHDHNF
+171 ISHDHDF
-178 LNKIGNKTFWLNRG
+178 LNKIGNKTYWLHNG
-192 KLRKRDGGY
+192 KLRKRDGEY
-201 KGFFEWSESLLEIEK
+201 KGFFEWSESLMEIDK
-216 NQTHKI
+216 NQNHKI

-241 KRNMGRVKELEK
+241 KRNMGRVKELQK
-253 LNESYSHIK
+253 LNEIYSNSKI
-262 ENYYKSFDISLN
+262 NYQNSFDISLN
-274 KTTASGSNVI
+274 KTTSSGSNII
-284 EAVDLSFTFK
+284 EAVNLSFAFK
-294 KSEHAEEVSEII
+294 DSEII
-306 KNFNYKI
+306 KNFDYKI

-342 TNGKVKVGERL
+342 TNGKVKLGERL

-366 LDSTPWKTLTPSGDH
+366 LDSSPWKTLSPKGDH
-381 VEFDGTKIHVLSYLK
+381 VEFNGKKIHILSYLK
-396 KFLFNEKKSMQKNA
+396 KFLFDEKKSMQKNS

-422 CKLFLNDH
+422 CKLFLNEH

-464 SHDRYFLDQTISK
+464 SHDRYFLDQTINK
-477 LLVFENDKSIN
+477 LLVFENDNSIN
-488 KHDGNFSDYYLK
+488 KHEGNFSDYYLK
-500 YGFSKLKKIK
+500 YGFGKLKKIK
-510 NSSTFKKLNS
+510 NNLILKTTNL
-520 QNKNLTRNLSPKN
+520 QNKTQTKNLSPKI
-533 KLSFKE
+533 KLSFKN
-539 SYNLKILPDKI
+539 SYDLKVLPDKI
-550 KQLEKDLK
+550 KLLEIELNK
-558 SLEKL
+558 LEIL
-563 LDNHELYKE
+563 LDNQELYKE
-572 NIEIFNE
+572 NNKVFNE
-579 TIVKISEK
+579 TIIEISK
-587 KTELSA
+587 KKNELSA

-603 LVENTNL
+603 LVENIKS

>member
-1 MITPLISIQDLVVSI
+1 MTIPLISIKNLVVTI

-21 IYETDFSLHEYDRII
+21 VNEVDFSIHQYDRII

-48 LKIIKGFIEPEKGI
+48 LKIIKGITEPEKGV

-70 IEYLEQNPTLPIIDN
+70 IEYLEQNPIFPLVDN
-85 IMDFL
+85 MMDFL
-90 SLGLEH
+90 SFGLQH

-105 IEELDLE
+105 IEELSLQ
-112 NIEFSKKLSGGE
+112 NIDFSQKLSGGE

-163 SLNTTMIL
+163 NLNTTMIL
-171 ISHDHNF
+171 ISHDHDF
-178 LNKIGNKTFWLNRG
+178 LNKIGNKTYWLHNG
-192 KLRKRDGGY
+192 KLRKRDGEY
-201 KGFFEWSESLLEIEK
+201 KGFFEWSESLIEIDK
-216 NQTHKI
+216 NQNHKI

-253 LNESYSHIK
+253 LNESYSNSKI
-262 ENYYKSFDISLN
+262 NYQNSFDISLN
-274 KTTASGSNVI
+274 KTTSSGSNII
-284 EAVDLSFTFK
+284 EAVNLSFAFK
-294 KSEHAEEVSEII
+294 DSEII
-306 KNFNYKI
+306 KNFDYKI

-335 LQGIYNP
+335 LQGIYKP
-342 TNGKVKVGERL
+342 TNGKVKLGERL

-366 LDSTPWKTLTPSGDH
+366 LDSSPWKTLTPKGDH
-381 VEFDGTKIHVLSYLK
+381 VEFDGKKIHILSYLK
-396 KFLFNEKKSMQKNA
+396 KFLFDEKKSMQKNS

-422 CKLFLNDH
+422 CKLFLNEH

-464 SHDRYFLDQTISK
+464 SHDRYFLDQTINK
-477 LLVFENDKSIN
+477 LLVFENDNSIN
-488 KHDGNFSDYYLK
+488 KHEGNFSDYYLK
-500 YGFSKLKKIK
+500 FGFGKLKKIK
-510 NSSTFKKLNS
+510 NNLILKKSNL
-520 QNKNLTRNLSPKN
+520 QNKTQAKNLSPKI
-533 KLSFKE
+533 KLSFKN
-539 SYNLKILPDKI
+539 SYDLKVLPDKI
-550 KQLEKDLK
+550 KLLEIELNK
-558 SLEKL
+558 LEIL
-563 LDNHELYKE
+563 LDNQELYKE
-572 NIEIFNE
+572 NNKVFNE
-579 TIVKISEK
+579 TIIEISK
-587 KTELSA
+587 KKNELSA

-603 LVENTNL
+603 LVENIKS

>member
-1 MITPLISIQDLVVSI
+1 MTIPLISIKNLVVTI

-21 IYETDFSLHEYDRII
+21 VNEVDFSIHQYDRII

-48 LKIIKGFIEPEKGI
+48 LKIIKGITEPEKGV

-70 IEYLEQNPTLPIIDN
+70 IEYLEQNPIFPLVDN
-85 IMDFL
+85 MMDFL
-90 SLGLEH
+90 SFGLQH

-105 IEELDLE
+105 IEELSLQ
-112 NIEFSKKLSGGE
+112 NIDFSQKLSGGE

-163 SLNTTMIL
+163 NLNTTMIL
-171 ISHDHNF
+171 ISHDHDF
-178 LNKIGNKTFWLNRG
+178 LNKIGNKTYWLHNG
-192 KLRKRDGGY
+192 KLRKRDGEY
-201 KGFFEWSESLLEIEK
+201 KGFFEWSESLIEIDK
-216 NQTHKI
+216 NQNHKI

-253 LNESYSHIK
+253 LNESYSNSKI
-262 ENYYKSFDISLN
+262 NYQNSFDISLN
-274 KTTASGSNVI
+274 KTTSSGSNII
-284 EAVDLSFTFK
+284 EAVNVSFAFK
-294 KSEHAEEVSEII
+294 DSEII
-306 KNFNYKI
+306 KNFDYKI

-335 LQGIYNP
+335 LQGIYKP
-342 TNGKVKVGERL
+342 TNGKVKLGERL

-366 LDSTPWKTLTPSGDH
+366 LDSSPWKTLTPKGDH
-381 VEFDGTKIHVLSYLK
+381 VEFDGKKIHILSYLK
-396 KFLFNEKKSMQKNA
+396 KFLFDEKKSMQKNL

-422 CKLFLNDH
+422 CKLFLNEH

-464 SHDRYFLDQTISK
+464 SHDRYFLDQTINK
-477 LLVFENDKSIN
+477 LLVFENDNSIN
-488 KHDGNFSDYYLK
+488 KHEGNFSDYYLK
-500 YGFSKLKKIK
+500 FGFGKLKKIK
-510 NSSTFKKLNS
+510 NNLILKKSNL
-520 QNKNLTRNLSPKN
+520 QNKTQAKNLSPKI
-533 KLSFKE
+533 KLSFKN
-539 SYNLKILPDKI
+539 SYDLKVLPDKI
-550 KQLEKDLK
+550 KLLEIELNK
-558 SLEKL
+558 LEIL
-563 LDNHELYKE
+563 LDNQELYKE
-572 NIEIFNE
+572 NNKVFNE
-579 TIVKISEK
+579 TIIEISK
-587 KTELSA
+587 KKNELSA

-603 LVENTNL
+603 LVENPNHKN

>member
-1 MITPLISIQDLVVSI
+1 MTIPLISIKNLVVTI

-21 IYETDFSLHEYDRII
+21 VNEVDFSIHQYDRII

-48 LKIIKGFIEPEKGI
+48 LKIIKGITEPEKGV

-70 IEYLEQNPTLPIIDN
+70 IEYLEQNPIFPLVDN
-85 IMDFL
+85 MMDFL
-90 SLGLEH
+90 SFGLQH

-105 IEELDLE
+105 IEELSLQ
-112 NIEFSKKLSGGE
+112 NIDFSQKLSGGE

-163 SLNTTMIL
+163 NLNTTMIL
-171 ISHDHNF
+171 ISHDHDF
-178 LNKIGNKTFWLNRG
+178 LNKIGNKTYWLHNG
-192 KLRKRDGGY
+192 KLRKRDGEY
-201 KGFFEWSESLLEIEK
+201 KGFFEWSESLIEIDK
-216 NQTHKI
+216 NQNHKI

-253 LNESYSHIK
+253 LNESYSNSKI
-262 ENYYKSFDISLN
+262 NYQNSFDISLN
-274 KTTASGSNVI
+274 KTTSSGSNII
-284 EAVDLSFTFK
+284 EAVNVSFAFK
-294 KSEHAEEVSEII
+294 DSEII
-306 KNFNYKI
+306 KNFDYKI

-335 LQGIYNP
+335 LQGIYKP
-342 TNGKVKVGERL
+342 TNGKVKLGERL

-366 LDSTPWKTLTPSGDH
+366 LDSSPWKTLTPKGDH
-381 VEFDGTKIHVLSYLK
+381 VEFDGKKIHILSYLK
-396 KFLFNEKKSMQKNA
+396 KFLFDEKKSMQKNS

-422 CKLFLNDH
+422 CKLFLNEH

-464 SHDRYFLDQTISK
+464 SHDRYFLDQTINK
-477 LLVFENDKSIN
+477 LLVFENDNSIN
-488 KHDGNFSDYYLK
+488 KHEGNFSDYYLK
-500 YGFSKLKKIK
+500 FGFGKLKKIK
-510 NSSTFKKLNS
+510 NNLTLKKSNL
-520 QNKNLTRNLSPKN
+520 QNKTQAKNLSPKI
-533 KLSFKE
+533 KLSFKN
-539 SYNLKILPDKI
+539 SYDLKVLPDKI
-550 KQLEKDLK
+550 KLLEIELNK
-558 SLEKL
+558 LEIL
-563 LDNHELYKE
+563 LDNQELYKE
-572 NIEIFNE
+572 NNKVFNE
-579 TIVKISEK
+579 TIIEISK
-587 KTELSA
+587 KKNELSA

-603 LVENTNL
+603 LVENPNHKN